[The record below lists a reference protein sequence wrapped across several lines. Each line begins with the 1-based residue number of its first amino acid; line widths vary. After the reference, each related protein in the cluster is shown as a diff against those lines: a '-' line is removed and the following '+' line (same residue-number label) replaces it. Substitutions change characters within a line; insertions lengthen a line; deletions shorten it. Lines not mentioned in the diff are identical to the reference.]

1 MLIQYLEHEN
11 MIKENDIIET
21 LEELEAFLLLVEN
34 GGLGLTNVEGVAL
47 ATNNSNGRPFVAV
60 LDDKHQLLLGRWVSQ
75 DVYENGK
82 DMVRYGV
89 KKRH

>member
-34 GGLGLTNVEGVAL
+34 GGLGLTNVEGIAL